1 MNQPLPPNR
10 WQKLVTSIDAMSLRE
25 RAMLGS
31 IALLVIWAL
40 WQTLLMAPLTVQR
53 KDLSQ
58 RIETARVTV
67 TALNQSI
74 QTLALQRSRDPLA
87 EQRLKLEQLHTRK
100 ATLEASLAQATT
112 GLIDPL
118 QMGAVL
124 ETVLARQSNLTLV
137 SLTSLPAEPMTLAP
151 DSVAASQVAAA
162 TPIGATPS
170 AAAPATPTEP
180 APTPTPALYRH
191 GMRIEVEGRYGDL
204 LAFLTALDALPWE
217 FIWSDLDLSVDEQQ
231 RSHLSITVKTLSL
244 RQGWLGV

>member
-10 WQKLVTSIDAMSLRE
+10 WQKLANSIDTMSLRE

-31 IALLVIWAL
+31 IALLLTWAL

-87 EQRLKLEQLHTRK
+87 EQRLKLEQLRARK

-112 GLIDPL
+112 GLIDPR

-124 ETVLARQSNLTLV
+124 EAVLARQSNLTLV

-151 DSVAASQVAAA
+151 DSVVASQVAAA
-162 TPIGATPS
+162 
-170 AAAPATPTEP
+170 PAIPVEPTPTS
-180 APTPTPALYRH
+180 TPALYRH

-217 FIWSDLDLSVDEQQ
+217 FIWSDLELSVDEQQ
-231 RSHLSITVKTLSL
+231 HSHLSITVKTLSL

>member
-10 WQKLVTSIDAMSLRE
+10 WQKLATSIDAMSLRE

-31 IALLVIWAL
+31 IALLLIWAL

-87 EQRLKLEQLHTRK
+87 EQRLKLEQLQTRK
-100 ATLEASLAQATT
+100 AALEASLAQATT
-112 GLIDPL
+112 GLIDPQ

-124 ETVLARQSNLTLV
+124 EAVLARQSNLTLV

-151 DSVAASQVAAA
+151 DSVATSQVAAA
-162 TPIGATPS
+162 TAAGSTS
-170 AAAPATPTEP
+170 STAAPATAAEP
-180 APTPTPALYRH
+180 APTAPPALYRH

-217 FIWSDLDLSVDEQQ
+217 LIWSDLELSVDPQQ

>member
-10 WQKLVTSIDAMSLRE
+10 WQKLATSIDAMSLRE

-40 WQTLLMAPLTVQR
+40 WQTLLMAPLTVKR

-74 QTLALQRSRDPLA
+74 QTLAMQRSHDPLA

-112 GLIDPL
+112 GLIDPQ

-124 ETVLARQSNLTLV
+124 EAVLARQANLTLV

-151 DSVAASQVAAA
+151 DSITASQVAAA
-162 TPIGATPS
+162 TPAES
-170 AAAPATPTEP
+170 